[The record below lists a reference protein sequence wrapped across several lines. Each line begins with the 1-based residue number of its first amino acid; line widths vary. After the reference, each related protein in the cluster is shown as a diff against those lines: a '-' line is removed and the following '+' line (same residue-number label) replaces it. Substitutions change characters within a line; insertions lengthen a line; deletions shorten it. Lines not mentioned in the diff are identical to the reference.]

1 MAYAE
6 MGEVFSMI
14 VIDGPA
20 ELCGELKVQGAK
32 NSTLPLLA
40 ATVPVS
46 YTHLRAHET

>member
-6 MGEVFSMI
+6 MGEVFCMI

-20 ELCGELKVQGAK
+20 ELSGEINIQGAK

-40 ATVPVS
+40 ATV
-46 YTHLRAHET
+46 L